1 MRTGKHTL
9 TRIVVVALA
18 GLAIGIPTAQATGQ
32 PPDSR
37 AYYRGT
43 DPALAPKSPSP
54 DDRTFNRAIPVSS
67 KTIIVSP
74 DDRTFNRAIP
84 VSSKTII
91 VSPDDRAFARSTPV
105 EPRALPASVSVQPR
119 GFDWGDAL
127 IGGSFGLA
135 LALLGAGAVAIGL
148 HHRRNVLRTA

>member
-9 TRIVVVALA
+9 IRLIVVALA
-18 GLAIGIPTAQATGQ
+18 GLAIGVSTAQASGQ

-37 AYYRGT
+37 SYYRGT
-43 DPALAPKSPSP
+43 DPALAPKSQSP
-54 DDRTFNRAIPVSS
+54 DDRAFNRS
-67 KTIIVSP
+67 
-74 DDRTFNRAIP
+74 IP

-91 VSPDDRAFARSTPV
+91 VSPDDRAFARSNPV
-105 EPRALPASVSVQPR
+105 EPRTLRASVSVQPR

-127 IGGSFGLA
+127 IGGSIGLA
-135 LALLGAGAVAIGL
+135 IALLGAGALAVGL